1 MKYVMSRNEKMMLV
15 FANVLCGVM
24 ILFRIFLFPVARP
37 YITYEIAGVL
47 EILFLLLLI
56 FATLTNG
63 FIVFLYLTV
72 DTHKEA

>member
-1 MKYVMSRNEKMMLV
+1 MRSNDIVSY
-15 FANVLCGVM
+15 
-24 ILFRIFLFPVARP
+24 ILFPVARP

-63 FIVFLYLTV
+63 FMLRNWIAQMLIRLAGRVAVMDVDIEIVE
-72 DTHKEA
+72 D